1 MVYGQS
7 VPSAQVSPRVQ
18 DCTGVGTE
26 VLHLHLGQLYARLL
40 LGLDRVQEAVA
51 TGCTISTLVFLFLRS
66 ISYITFSTQHARFF
80 MTKSAIGGNVES
92 MIDQDSPVLISGLP
106 SVAT

>member
-1 MVYGQS
+1 
-7 VPSAQVSPRVQ
+7 
-18 DCTGVGTE
+18 
-26 VLHLHLGQLYARLL
+26 

-66 ISYITFSTQHARFF
+66 ISYSTFFSTQHARFF
-80 MTKSAIGGNVES
+80 MTKSAIESNVES

-106 SVAT
+106 SVVARLWI